1 MLEVDNIQAITLVL
15 KNFSRR
21 KARLILSSIGLIL
34 AIAVIVSTFT
44 VAHSMQIQIGAEVEK
59 YGPNIIVT
67 PKSESISVPYGSVVV
82 GNVTIPE
89 SSQEK
94 IYTIPN
100 RRNLRVIS
108 PKIYGQVEYGNSN
121 LLVVGMVSE
130 QEAELKKWWNVEGS
144 LPQNDTNQVLLGSA
158 VASFLRLSV
167 GSTIAINDMTLTV
180 TGILSET
187 GSVDDYSLFLPL
199 HTAQR
204 LLNQPGVVSVIDVGA
219 LCKDC
224 PVEVI
229 SQQIMDALPG
239 VKATPIKQAVETRME
254 AVEQTA
260 NFSLLLAS
268 IILAVGCAGV
278 MNTMLASVHERMK
291 EIGIFMS
298 LGADTVHLY
307 KIFILESL
315 ILGVIGGLIGCLVGL
330 ASSVL
335 AGPFFM
341 NVRISVLE
349 LPLYPIPL
357 SIALSVVASLTA
369 SLYPA
374 WRASK
379 IDPVQALRTV

>member
-1 MLEVDNIQAITLVL
+1 MKLRAITMVL

-89 SSQEK
+89 SSLEK

-100 RRNLRVIS
+100 RGNLRAVS
-108 PKIYGQVEYGNSN
+108 PKIYGQVEYGNSS
-121 LLVVGMVSE
+121 LLVVGMISE
-130 QEAELKKWWNVEGS
+130 QEAKLKKWWNVGGS
-144 LPQNDTNQVLLGSA
+144 LPQNDTNQILLGSA
-158 VASFLRLSV
+158 VESFLRSSV
-167 GSTIAINDMTLTV
+167 GSTITINNMTLTIA
-180 TGILSET
+180 GILSET

-199 HTAQR
+199 HTAQK
-204 LLNQPGVVSVIDVGA
+204 LLNLPGALSVIDVGA
-219 LCKDC
+219 LCQNC
-224 PVEVI
+224 PVEVM
-229 SQQIMDALPG
+229 SQQIMDAMPE
-239 VKATPIKQAVETRME
+239 VKATPIKQAVETRMK
-254 AVEQTA
+254 AIEQTA
-260 NFSLLLAS
+260 NFSLLLGS
-268 IILAVGCAGV
+268 IILAVGCAGI

-298 LGADTVHLY
+298 LGADDFHLY

-315 ILGVIGGLIGCLVGL
+315 ILGLIGGLIGCLVGL
-330 ASSVL
+330 VSSTIM
-335 AGPFFM
+335 GPLLM
-341 NVRISVLE
+341 KTMISLWE
-349 LPLYPIPL
+349 TPLYIIPL
-357 SIALSVVASLTA
+357 CIALSIIVCIAA

>member
-1 MLEVDNIQAITLVL
+1 MPEVDSIRAITLVL

-34 AIAVIVSTFT
+34 AIAVIVSTFS

-67 PKSESISVPYGSVVV
+67 PKSESISVPYGSLVV

-89 SSQEK
+89 SSLEK

-100 RRNLRVIS
+100 HGNLRAVS
-108 PKIYGQVEYGNSN
+108 PKIYGQVEYGNSS
-121 LLVVGMVSE
+121 LLVVGMISE

-144 LPQNDTNQVLLGSA
+144 LPQNDTNQILLGSA
-158 VASFLRLSV
+158 VESFLRLSV
-167 GSTIAINDMTLTV
+167 GSTIAINNMTLTV
-180 TGILSET
+180 AGILSET

-199 HTAQR
+199 HTAQK
-204 LLNQPGVVSVIDVGA
+204 LLNLPGALSVIDVGA
-219 LCKDC
+219 LCQYC
-224 PVEVI
+224 PVEVM
-229 SQQIMDALPG
+229 SQQIMDAMPD
-239 VKATPIKQAVETRME
+239 VKATPIKQAVETRMK
-254 AVEQTA
+254 AIEQTA
-260 NFSLLLAS
+260 NFSLLLGS
-268 IILAVGCAGV
+268 IILAVGCAGI
-278 MNTMLASVHERMK
+278 MNTMLASVQERMK

-298 LGADTVHLY
+298 LGADDFHLY

-315 ILGVIGGLIGCLVGL
+315 ILGLIGGSIGCLVGL
-330 ASSVL
+330 ASSTIM
-335 AGPFFM
+335 GPLFLKTT
-341 NVRISVLE
+341 ISLWE
-349 LPLYPIPL
+349 TPLHIIPL
-357 SIALSVVASLTA
+357 CIALSIIVCVAA

>member
-1 MLEVDNIQAITLVL
+1 
-15 KNFSRR
+15 
-21 KARLILSSIGLIL
+21 
-34 AIAVIVSTFT
+34 
-44 VAHSMQIQIGAEVEK
+44 MQIQIGAEVEK

-67 PKSESISVPYGSVVV
+67 PKSESISVPYGSLVV

-89 SSQEK
+89 RSLEK

-100 RRNLRVIS
+100 RGNLRAVS
-108 PKIYGQVEYGNSN
+108 PKIYGQVEYGNSS
-121 LLVVGMVSE
+121 LLVVGMISE

-144 LPQNDTNQVLLGSA
+144 LPQNGTNQILLGSK
-158 VASFLRLSV
+158 VESFLRLSV
-167 GSTIAINDMTLTV
+167 GSTIAINNMTLTV
-180 TGILSET
+180 AGILSET
-187 GSVDDYSLFLPL
+187 GSIDDYSLFLPL
-199 HTAQR
+199 HIAQK
-204 LLNQPGVVSVIDVGA
+204 LLNLPGALSVIDVGA
-219 LCKDC
+219 LCQYC
-224 PVEVI
+224 PVEVM
-229 SQQIMDALPG
+229 SQQIMDAMPD
-239 VKATPIKQAVETRME
+239 VKATPIKQAVETRMK

-260 NFSLLLAS
+260 NFSLLLGS
-268 IILAVGCAGV
+268 IILAVGCAGI

-298 LGADTVHLY
+298 LGADSIHLY

-315 ILGVIGGLIGCLVGL
+315 TIGSIGGLIGCFVGL

-335 AGPFFM
+335 AGPLFM
-341 NVRISVLE
+341 NVMISVLE

-357 SIALSVVASLTA
+357 SIALSVLASLTA

>member
-1 MLEVDNIQAITLVL
+1 LRAITLVL

-21 KARLILSSIGLIL
+21 KARLILSSVGLIL

-44 VAHSMQIQIGAEVEK
+44 VAHSMQIQIGDEVEK

-67 PKSESISVPYGSVVV
+67 PRSELISVPYGSVVI

-89 SSQEK
+89 SFQEK

-100 RRNLRVIS
+100 RRNLRTVS
-108 PKIYGQVEYGNSN
+108 PKIYGQIEYGNSN
-121 LLVVGMVSE
+121 LLIVGMIPE

-144 LPQNDTNQVLLGSA
+144 LPQNDTNQILLGSA

-167 GSTIAINDMTLTV
+167 GSTITINNMALTIV
-180 TGILSET
+180 GVLSET

-204 LLNQPGVVSVIDVGA
+204 LLNQHGVVSVIDVGA
-219 LCKDC
+219 ICKDC

-229 SQQIMDALPG
+229 SQQIMNALPG

-268 IILAVGCAGV
+268 IILVVGCAGV
-278 MNTMLASVHERMK
+278 MNTMLASVHERIK

-298 LGADTVHLY
+298 LGADSIHLY

-315 ILGVIGGLIGCLVGL
+315 ILGLIGGLIGCFVGL

-335 AGPFFM
+335 VGPLFM
-341 NVRISVLE
+341 NMVISFLE

>member
-1 MLEVDNIQAITLVL
+1 MLEVDNIRAITLVL

-21 KARLILSSIGLIL
+21 KSRLILSSIGLIL

-67 PKSESISVPYGSVVV
+67 PKSESISVPYGSLVV

-89 SSQEK
+89 RSLEK

-100 RRNLRVIS
+100 RGNLRAVS
-108 PKIYGQVEYGNSN
+108 PKIYGQVEYGNSS
-121 LLVVGMVSE
+121 LLVVGMISE

-144 LPQNDTNQVLLGSA
+144 LPQNGTNQILLGSK
-158 VASFLRLSV
+158 VESFLRLSV
-167 GSTIAINDMTLTV
+167 GSTIAINNMTLTV
-180 TGILSET
+180 AGILSET
-187 GSVDDYSLFLPL
+187 GSIDDYSLFLPL
-199 HTAQR
+199 HIAQK
-204 LLNQPGVVSVIDVGA
+204 LLNLPGALSVIDVGA
-219 LCKDC
+219 LCQYC
-224 PVEVI
+224 PVEVM
-229 SQQIMDALPG
+229 SQQIMDAMPD
-239 VKATPIKQAVETRME
+239 VKATPIKQAVETRMK

-260 NFSLLLAS
+260 NFSLLLGS
-268 IILAVGCAGV
+268 IILAVGCAGI

-298 LGADTVHLY
+298 LGADSIHLY

-315 ILGVIGGLIGCLVGL
+315 TIGSIGGLIGCFVGL

-335 AGPFFM
+335 AGPLFM
-341 NVRISVLE
+341 NVMISVLE

-357 SIALSVVASLTA
+357 SIALSVLASLTA

>member
-1 MLEVDNIQAITLVL
+1 MRALTLVL
-15 KNFSRR
+15 RNFSRR

-34 AIAVIVSTFT
+34 AVTVITSTFT
-44 VAHSMQIQIGAEVEK
+44 VAHSMQIQIGDEVEK

-89 SSQEK
+89 DFQDG

-100 RRNLRVIS
+100 RANLRTIS
-108 PKIYGQVEYGNSN
+108 PKIYGQMKYRDSN
-121 LLVVGMVSE
+121 LLIVGMISE
-130 QEAELKKWWNVEGS
+130 QEAKLKKWWNVDGS
-144 LPQNDTNQVLLGSA
+144 LPQDDTNETLLGSA
-158 VASFLRLSV
+158 LASFLRLSPE
-167 GSTIAINDMTLTV
+167 SSITINDLTLTV
-180 TGILSET
+180 VGILNET

-204 LLNQPGVVSVIDVGA
+204 LLEQPGVVSVIDVGA
-219 LCKDC
+219 ICKDC

-254 AVEQTA
+254 AIGQTA

-268 IILAVGCAGV
+268 IILVVGCAGV

-291 EIGIFMS
+291 EIGVFMS
-298 LGADTVHLY
+298 LGADTFHLY

-315 ILGVIGGLIGCLVGL
+315 TLGLIGGLIGSFIGL
-330 ASSVL
+330 TSSVL
-335 AGPFFM
+335 AGPLLM
-341 NVRISVLE
+341 NVIINVLD

-357 SIALSVVASLTA
+357 SIALSVGASLTA

-379 IDPVQALRTV
+379 IDPVQALRMV